1 MANQGYVSDIYGNQ
15 IPLMT
20 NLPQESNDPYDGVVP
35 LWKSPN
41 VIYDMTG
48 RPINVVK
55 NQTTSQA
62 PKTSFIDPEKT
73 GDTVQIFE
81 SMSGSNTTVIFEI
94 PGYDKNEGSIYIRM
108 KSIISISVST
118 ARAKMP
124 VIHLGQNS
132 VNGFALGNKTVAGSI
147 IKTLIFNDEFS
158 KAIEIFTDK
167 SLKERK
173 STFYEDL
180 GSKTFFDNG
189 KYSITHKH
197 FDDIMRDDIVP
208 FNIHT
213 FAYSEYTS
221 GPGKKFIMN
230 SVYGCTLINEGQV
243 QSIENLITENTFTYI
258 AKYAKLGQTV
268 TKDFQSYQN
277 LDTVMTGSKL
287 LAQRK
292 K

>member
-15 IPLMT
+15 IPLIT
-20 NLPQESNDPYDGVVP
+20 NLPENSNDPYDGVVP

-41 VIYDMTG
+41 TIYDMTG
-48 RPINVVK
+48 RPISVTVP
-55 NQTTSQA
+55 
-62 PKTSFIDPEKT
+62 PKQDPPKSVIIDPEKDGKT
-73 GDTVQIFE
+73 IQIFE

-94 PGYDKNEGSIYIRM
+94 PGYDKNEGSMYIIM

-147 IKTLIFNDEFS
+147 IKTLIFDDEFS
-158 KAIEIFTDK
+158 RAIEIFTDK
-167 SLKERK
+167 SLKDRK
-173 STFYEDL
+173 STFFEDL
-180 GSKTFFDNG
+180 GSKTFFDNN
-189 KYSITHKH
+189 KYSITQKH

-213 FAYSEYTS
+213 FAYSEYA
-221 GPGKKFIMN
+221 GPKHKFLMN

-258 AKYAKLGQTV
+258 AKYARLGQTV
-268 TKDFQSYQN
+268 TRDYQSYQN
-277 LDTVMTGSKL
+277 LETVLSGSKL

>member
-15 IPLMT
+15 IPIIT
-20 NLPQESNDPYDGVVP
+20 NLPSTEADPFDGVVP
-35 LWKSPN
+35 LWKSPG

-55 NQTTSQA
+55 NETKYEQ
-62 PKTSFIDPEKT
+62 PKSTIIDPDKT
-73 GDTVQIFE
+73 ESTTQIFE

-94 PGYDKNEGSIYIRM
+94 PGYDKKEGSIYIIM

-173 STFYEDL
+173 STFFEDL
-180 GSKTFFDNG
+180 GSKTFFEGG

-213 FAYSEYTS
+213 FAYSEYT
-221 GPGKKFIMN
+221 GPKNKFLMN

-268 TKDFQSYQN
+268 TRDYQSYQN
-277 LDTVMTGSKL
+277 LESVLTGTKL

-292 K
+292 KN